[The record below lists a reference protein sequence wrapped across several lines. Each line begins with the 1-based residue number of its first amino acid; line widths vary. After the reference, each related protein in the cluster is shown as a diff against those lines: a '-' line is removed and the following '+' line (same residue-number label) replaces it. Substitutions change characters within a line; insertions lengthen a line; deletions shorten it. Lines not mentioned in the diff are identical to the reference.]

1 MFSLIFIDPLLFGR
15 SVLMPPAEQKMVDLT
30 LQGFLS
36 PGARHVAVHV
46 GKQFF
51 EVEQSAIGF
60 AVFVQPVLHPEPSD
74 PIMQQSLNLSIG
86 EIVDFPGDIL
96 TNSRIRIR
104 NQLIDGCG
112 IQRVCKSVDCRA
124 ADIRAVIVEQE
135 RDIFFPYQINCEK
148 TLIDLRAMGDFIDE
162 RFGIHVVFGD
172 VFSDCVVD
180 LIAFILAL
188 LNQL

>member
-1 MFSLIFIDPLLFGR
+1 
-15 SVLMPPAEQKMVDLT
+15 MVDLT

-60 AVFVQPVLHPEPSD
+60 AVFIQPVLHPEPSD

-112 IQRVCKSVDCRA
+112 IQRVCKSDGRWFKPSRRSSLEAIGVLPVA
-124 ADIRAVIVEQE
+124 FSV
-135 RDIFFPYQINCEK
+135 
-148 TLIDLRAMGDFIDE
+148 FISMS
-162 RFGIHVVFGD
+162 I
-172 VFSDCVVD
+172 
-180 LIAFILAL
+180 
-188 LNQL
+188 

>member
-86 EIVDFPGDIL
+86 D
-96 TNSRIRIR
+96 
-104 NQLIDGCG
+104 
-112 IQRVCKSVDCRA
+112 DC
-124 ADIRAVIVEQE
+124 
-135 RDIFFPYQINCEK
+135 
-148 TLIDLRAMGDFIDE
+148 
-162 RFGIHVVFGD
+162 
-172 VFSDCVVD
+172 
-180 LIAFILAL
+180 
-188 LNQL
+188 